1 MSADI
6 ERVATQPLVKRILGV
21 AGCVTIVAGAIAGI
35 AELTTY
41 LPNDESELAE
51 AEQQIKRYEQEVAD
65 HQVKVGLAVMQA
77 FEESEEVG
85 VPQDCAADKTAWSE
99 ACHEASERW
108 QRIFV
113 GRLNAEAAADIL
125 VLAQH
130 FRLALDCVASG
141 RCHESTIRSYFEP
154 KICEFWQ
161 KTFPY
166 IRFVAVRGISD
177 AGWLVE
183 YCDGERCRPAGA
195 EI

>member
-6 ERVATQPLVKRILGV
+6 ERAETQPLVKRILGV

-51 AEQQIKRYEQEVAD
+51 AKEQIERYEKEVAD
-65 HQVKVGLAVMQA
+65 HQVNVGLAVMRA
-77 FEESEEVG
+77 FKESKEVG
-85 VPQDCAADKTAWSE
+85 VPRDCPADKTAWSKVCRE
-99 ACHEASERW
+99 AAERW

-113 GRLNAEAAADIL
+113 DRLNAEAAADIL

-141 RCHESTIRSYFEP
+141 RCDEPTIRSYFEP

-183 YCDGERCRPAGA
+183 YCDGERCRAAGA